1 MGELCFS
8 QNKSLFVSGYN
19 DITVQCAYVSS
30 PLVFNPF
37 SPSLAILSMIEQN
50 ALF

>member
-8 QNKSLFVSGYN
+8 QNRSLFVSGYS
-19 DITVQCAYVSS
+19 DTVIQYAYANR
-30 PLVFNPF
+30 PLGFNPF
-37 SPSLAILSMIEQN
+37 SPSLVFLSMIEQN